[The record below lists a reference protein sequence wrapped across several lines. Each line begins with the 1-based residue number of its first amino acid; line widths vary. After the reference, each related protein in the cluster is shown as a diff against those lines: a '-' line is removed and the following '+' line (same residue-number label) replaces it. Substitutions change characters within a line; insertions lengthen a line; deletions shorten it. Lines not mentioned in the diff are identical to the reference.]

1 MKLLAV
7 LTLAACFAIL
17 PSCVTAK
24 EIWTKGDKVSV
35 FFICREEEDIMDIA
49 LADSKGI
56 KKFRGVLA
64 EKRITRQ
71 CMSLRPPIMFIVDDT
86 IGSYK
91 DYKGKET
98 TIMKVISPVNNL
110 LAGYIVA
117 AGIPGQNKGI

>member
-1 MKLLAV
+1 MKLLAA
-7 LTLAACFAIL
+7 LTLAACFTIL

-35 FFICREEEDIMDIA
+35 FFICREEKDIMDIA
-49 LADSKGI
+49 LADSKGLE
-56 KKFRGVLA
+56 KFRGLLV

-71 CMSLRPPIMFIVDDT
+71 CISLRPPLLFTVDAVL
-86 IGSYK
+86 GSYK

-98 TIMKVISPVNNL
+98 TIIKVISPVNNL

-117 AGIPGQNKGI
+117 EGTPGEDKGI

>member
-1 MKLLAV
+1 MKLLAA
-7 LTLAACFAIL
+7 LTLAACFTIL

-49 LADSKGI
+49 LADSKGM
-56 KKFRGVLA
+56 KKFRSVLA

-86 IGSYK
+86 IESYK
-91 DYKGKET
+91 DYKGEET

-117 AGIPGQNKGI
+117 AGIPGKNKGI

>member
-1 MKLLAV
+1 MKLLV
-7 LTLAACFAIL
+7 GLTLAACFAIL
-17 PSCVTAK
+17 PSCVTAEEVWK
-24 EIWTKGDKVSV
+24 KGNKVAA
-35 FFICREEEDIMDIA
+35 FFICKEEESIMELA
-49 LADSKGI
+49 LADSKSRDQFIGEVT
-56 KKFRGVLA
+56 KKRMDRKCVA
-64 EKRITRQ
+64 
-71 CMSLRPPIMFIVDDT
+71 LRPPIMFIVDDT

>member
-1 MKLLAV
+1 MKLLAA

-117 AGIPGQNKGI
+117 VGIPDRGI

>member
-1 MKLLAV
+1 MKLLAA
-7 LTLAACFAIL
+7 LTLAACFTIL

>member
-1 MKLLAV
+1 MKLLAAFIF
-7 LTLAACFAIL
+7 AACFAIL
-17 PSCVTAK
+17 PSCVTAE

-49 LADSKGI
+49 LADSKGM
-56 KKFRGVLA
+56 KKFRSVLA

-86 IGSYK
+86 IESYK
-91 DYKGKET
+91 DYKGEET

-117 AGIPGQNKGI
+117 AGIPGKNKGI